1 MTGTRRQHHVW
12 RSYLETWATDAQI
25 FCLQGAR
32 IFRSNVAN
40 VGVERDFYK
49 LHTLT
54 DADIQGIRLLMS
66 TGPSVATPVLE
77 NFITIFG
84 AFGRLK
90 AKLPP
95 NLVKDAELLALLDHA
110 IINTAEDFHAQ
121 IEGDI
126 APIFDAIRRKDLSF
140 YDNPDLCGQFTHFLS
155 LQNLRTK
162 GVRHRA
168 LAKPT
173 EIPGFSL
180 ERSWNVLTHMMAVHA
195 GGSLKLERKSRPLLL
210 LENNT
215 NLSFITGDQ
224 PVVNLLHAPV
234 PGQPPT
240 LLAFYY
246 PVSPS
251 LGVVL
256 DEVEARSGYRTGPV
270 SIDQVRKLN
279 HEIHAA
285 AHTQLFG
292 SSWEVLKSL
301 MTEGIC

>member
-1 MTGTRRQHHVW
+1 M
-12 RSYLETWATDAQI
+12 
-25 FCLQGAR
+25 
-32 IFRSNVAN
+32 
-40 VGVERDFYK
+40 
-49 LHTLT
+49 
-54 DADIQGIRLLMS
+54 
-66 TGPSVATPVLE
+66 ATPVLE

-90 AKLPP
+90 SKLPP

-180 ERSWNVLTHMMAVHA
+180 ERSWNVLTHMMA
-195 GGSLKLERKSRPLLL
+195 
-210 LENNT
+210 
-215 NLSFITGDQ
+215 
-224 PVVNLLHAPV
+224 
-234 PGQPPT
+234 
-240 LLAFYY
+240 
-246 PVSPS
+246 
-251 LGVVL
+251 
-256 DEVEARSGYRTGPV
+256 
-270 SIDQVRKLN
+270 
-279 HEIHAA
+279 
-285 AHTQLFG
+285 
-292 SSWEVLKSL
+292 
-301 MTEGIC
+301 